1 MTAAAEPSAGPPGP
15 RDKLHGRKHGRRL
28 RAGRRATLDTVMPAL
43 EIALPEAGQGTL
55 DPAALFDPPRAALW
69 LEIGF
74 GAGEH
79 LAAQARAH
87 PEAGFIGCEVYI
99 NGVARLVGEIAR
111 AKVNDADLANIRV
124 FTGDA
129 QRLIEALPEA
139 SVDRAFIL
147 FPDPWPKRR
156 HWKRR
161 FVGPRT
167 LATLARIL
175 RDGAE
180 LRLATDHADYL
191 VWMLQH
197 LGRAEAFE
205 WLARGPADW
214 RSRPADWPE
223 TRFEA
228 KALRQGRRSTYLSYR
243 RRPRG
248 S

>member
-1 MTAAAEPSAGPPGP
+1 MTAAAEQDAGPPGP

-28 RAGRRATLDTVMPAL
+28 RAGRQVTLDALLPEL

-55 DPAALFDPPRAALW
+55 DPAGLFRPPRGALW

-111 AKVNDADLANIRV
+111 DRLSNIRL

-139 SVDRAFIL
+139 SVDRAFVL

-161 FVGPRT
+161 FVGPHN

-175 RDGAE
+175 KDGAE

-191 VWMLQH
+191 IWMLQH
-197 LGRAEAFE
+197 LGQADDFE
-205 WLARGPADW
+205 WLARHPADW
-214 RSRPADWPE
+214 HSRPDDWPE
-223 TRFEA
+223 
-228 KALRQGRRSTYLSYR
+228 
-243 RRPRG
+243 
-248 S
+248 

>member
-1 MTAAAEPSAGPPGP
+1 MTAPADAPAGPRGP

-28 RAGRRATLDTVMPAL
+28 RAGRQQALDTLLPRL
-43 EIALPEAGQGTL
+43 EIAVPEAGQGTL
-55 DPAALFDPPRAALW
+55 DPRSLFDSPPTDVW
-69 LEIGF
+69 IEIGF

-87 PEAGFIGCEVYI
+87 PDIGFIGGEVFI
-99 NGVARLVGEIAR
+99 NGVARLIGEIEHAGPT
-111 AKVNDADLANIRV
+111 NIRL

-129 QRLIEALPEA
+129 TRLLEALPDA
-139 SVDRAFIL
+139 SIGRAFIL
-147 FPDPWPKRR
+147 FPDPWPKLR

-161 FVGPRT
+161 FVGPHN
-167 LATLARIL
+167 LATLTRIL
-175 RDGAE
+175 ADGAE
-180 LRLATDHADYL
+180 LRIATDHAGYL

-197 LGRAEAFE
+197 LIVQPDLD

-214 RSRPADWPE
+214 RVRPEDWPE

-228 KALRQGRRSTYLSYR
+228 KALSQGRRSTYLTFR
-243 RRPRG
+243 RRPRR